1 MPSRSE
7 TARARARLE
16 AETPI
21 SNDMDL
27 IKLQEQAEEY
37 VQEAKRRAP
46 SGPNELISTVVDAVA
61 RNYVAHIVQKQK
73 RRVGQ

>member
-1 MPSRSE
+1 
-7 TARARARLE
+7 
-16 AETPI
+16 
-21 SNDMDL
+21 MDL

-37 VQEAKRRAP
+37 VQEAKRGAP